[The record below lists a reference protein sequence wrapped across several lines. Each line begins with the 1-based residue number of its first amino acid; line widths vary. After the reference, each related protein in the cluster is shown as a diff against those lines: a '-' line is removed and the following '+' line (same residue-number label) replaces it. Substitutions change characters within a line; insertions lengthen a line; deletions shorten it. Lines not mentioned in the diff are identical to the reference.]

1 MELNI
6 VNGAFLDV
14 VCPLASRILNFY
26 IVPRGGKVPLHNQVA
41 GQMGRLGHDN
51 REESGCARS

>member
-1 MELNI
+1 MFVGKN
-6 VNGAFLDV
+6 
-14 VCPLASRILNFY
+14 LARLADFFY
-26 IVPRGGKVPLHNQVA
+26 LVARGGKVPLLTLHKTKVA